1 MPRTTKTITFSLP
14 PEMANR
20 VDEVMKQQGRSRSEF
35 LREAVLR
42 YIEECEWR
50 QLLQVRRGA
59 GQGEGH
65 RPRGRGWSGGRVPG
79 RGQFLPYMR
88 VVLDTNVIVS
98 GLNFPGNE
106 RLILQLALRGRFE
119 LCLSP
124 FILEEVAGVLG
135 RKFDWT
141 EERSSQA
148 LRALGDA
155 ATIVEPRRLP
165 EVIEGGH
172 ADNRILECAVEAS
185 ADYLVTGDRRHLL
198 PLEGHQGARILNAP
212 RFLSFLGEG

>member
-1 MPRTTKTITFSLP
+1 
-14 PEMANR
+14 
-20 VDEVMKQQGRSRSEF
+20 
-35 LREAVLR
+35 
-42 YIEECEWR
+42 
-50 QLLQVRRGA
+50 
-59 GQGEGH
+59 
-65 RPRGRGWSGGRVPG
+65 
-79 RGQFLPYMR
+79 MR

-106 RLILQLALRGRFE
+106 RLVLELALRGRFE

-124 FILEEVAGVLG
+124 FILEEAAGVLV

-155 ATIVEPRRLP
+155 ATIVEPGRLP

-172 ADNRILECAVEAS
+172 ADNRILECAVEVS

-198 PLEGHQGARILNAP
+198 PLEEYQGARILNAP
-212 RFLSFLGEG
+212 RFLSFLGER